1 MRHILL
7 LLVGCLSLAFAPA
20 PFPKAV
26 RTRDARADLQ
36 ALQGT
41 WERTELYS
49 WGERIHETPGHVTLV
64 VTGDSATFFSGGN
77 GQTNWT
83 IVLDSSR
90 RPAEIDLRRRGYSE
104 PYVLRGVYRLEGDTF
119 TVCYRGHGDDRPTDF
134 DRDREKK
141 VYFTVY
147 KRKSR

>member
-26 RTRDARADLQ
+26 RPGDARADLQ

-41 WERTELYS
+41 WERV
-49 WGERIHETPGHVTLV
+49 ERRERGARFVTLV
-64 VTGDSATFFSGGN
+64 VTGDSATFFSDGKEN
-77 GQTNWT
+77 TNWK

-90 RPAEIDLRRRGYSE
+90 RPATIDWHACHHER
-104 PYVLRGVYRLEGDTF
+104 YVLLGVYRLEGDTF
-119 TVCYRGHGDDRPTDF
+119 TVCHRRNGEDRPTDF
-134 DRDREKK
+134 DRDKEK

-147 KRKSR
+147 KRKSRP